1 MIVFLNSRL
10 KAPKNTFR
18 PCALSALLREHMLSV
33 AGMFLVLIVSSCAS
47 QQLENTVER
56 IDVMEAELN
65 TPPPPPPENGKTLGP
80 NELLETAEKR
90 GRDFL
95 QARISRARAVLE
107 LDETKSGRYPRV
119 SAEARSISTYRRS
132 DDDGVQ
138 SVSNI
143 VLGVNWDVSRALLR
157 LDGNE
162 VRIAGELIPVQYQ
175 IAQRNAIRGLIEVY
189 DEYTALD
196 FKQKEVSLEAEGLQ
210 CDVDRTEV
218 EVVLGNASESELDAL
233 NHQIDAAEREVV
245 AVSRALNSKRNELL
259 GLAGLSEGGYG
270 VAAGRSPQDAL
281 SAYPSV
287 SVDDAEVCFDRSGKK
302 RLENLLVEAAGAQL
316 DRAKQSRL
324 TKLKTSI
331 PSFMTQTGGFNLQFL
346 VSYVLPLIDQGD
358 ALRITQ
364 NARLALVE
372 TILTAR
378 DNRRSFMSSFE
389 GLQVSLASA
398 ESDLA
403 AARTARA
410 KAKNALQHA
419 GPADRCSFDVD
430 LRKAQNAMT
439 RAEYKI
445 EVLRGKLRL
454 LCAPL
459 SEKTMDIATA
469 ARTPS
474 IGQ

>member
-1 MIVFLNSRL
+1 MLPKPKSWVF
-10 KAPKNTFR
+10 KASMR
-18 PCALSALLREHMLSV
+18 RHMTAGV
-33 AGMFLVLIVSSCAS
+33 AVCVSMLAAGCVS
-47 QQLENTVER
+47 QQLEETVGR

-65 TPPPPPPENGKTLGP
+65 TSPPPPPKPGKTLGP
-80 NELLETAEKR
+80 EALLETAEKR

-107 LDETKSGRYPRV
+107 LDETKSGRYPRI
-119 SAEARSISTYRRS
+119 SAEARSVSTYTGHG
-132 DDDGVQ
+132 DD
-138 SVSNI
+138 SAETVSNI

-157 LDGNE
+157 LDQNE
-162 VRIAGELIPVQYQ
+162 VKIAGELIPVQYQ
-175 IAQRNAIRGLIEVY
+175 IAQRNATRGLIDVY

-196 FKQKEVSLEAEGLQ
+196 FKRHDVSLEKQALQ
-210 CDVDRTEV
+210 CDVDGTEV
-218 EVVLGNASESELDAL
+218 EVALGNASESELDAL
-233 NHQIDAAEREVV
+233 NEQIDAAEREVL

-259 GLAGLSEGGYG
+259 GLVGLSEGGYD
-270 VAAGRSPQDAL
+270 VSAGRSPQEAL
-281 SAYPSV
+281 SAYSSV
-287 SVDDAEVCFDRSGKK
+287 GVDDADVCFDRSGQK

-324 TKLKTSI
+324 TKLTTSI

-346 VSYVLPLIDQGD
+346 VSYVLPLVDQGD

-364 NARLALVE
+364 TARLALLE

-378 DNRRSFMSSFE
+378 DNRRSFMSTFDD
-389 GLQVSLASA
+389 LQVSLASA

-410 KAKNALQHA
+410 KAESTVQNAGPTDRCTANVDLLKAQHA
-419 GPADRCSFDVD
+419 V
-430 LRKAQNAMT
+430 K

-459 SEKTMDIATA
+459 SEKTIDTA
-469 ARTPS
+469 GLAANAK
-474 IGQ
+474 